1 MSKNAAIEIFLRV
14 RPTKRPFNGLSNISK
29 WVISLIIKLD
39 LRAED
44 KKIDIHVPKD
54 AGQGYVNNQ
63 KENHTFMFDNI
74 FGMEAKQQD
83 IFDNVAKDV
92 NWFLKIVF
100 HRFSGCWFCFGRI

>member
-1 MSKNAAIEIFLRV
+1 M
-14 RPTKRPFNGLSNISK
+14 
-29 WVISLIIKLD
+29 KLD
-39 LRAED
+39 LRPED

-54 AGQGYVNNQ
+54 SSQGYVNNQ

-92 NWFLKIVF
+92 NRFFVIVF
-100 HRFSGCWFCFGRI
+100 HGFSGC